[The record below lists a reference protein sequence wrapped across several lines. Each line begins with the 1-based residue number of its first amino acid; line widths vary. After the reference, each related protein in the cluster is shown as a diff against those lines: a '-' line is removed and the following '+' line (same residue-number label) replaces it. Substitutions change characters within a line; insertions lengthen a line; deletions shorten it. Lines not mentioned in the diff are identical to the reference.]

1 VELPIWVTVF
11 ISGIVGSWLGRAV
24 SNALFLPLVLGGT
37 TPDLLAS
44 NWALVVVIGGVG
56 QAAVTG
62 AVLLGLLPAL
72 SQVRV
77 SFGTAFIAVLVGN
90 LVTVVGVLV
99 LLRTAVQSSL
109 AGGGGVG
116 LLPAFG
122 LFSLGLT
129 ALGIFVTA
137 TMIGSSQGGSGSGLN
152 LYGGQAYLD
161 EIRKDQKP

>member
-1 VELPIWVTVF
+1 MELPIWATVF
-11 ISGIVGSWLGRAV
+11 ISGIIGSWLGRAV
-24 SNALFLPLVLGGT
+24 SNALFLPLL
-37 TPDLLAS
+37 
-44 NWALVVVIGGVG
+44 VIGGLG

-99 LLRTAVQSSL
+99 LLRAAVQSSL

-116 LLPAFG
+116 ILPAFG

-137 TMIGSSQGGSGSGLN
+137 TMISSSQSGSGSGLD

-161 EIRKDQKP
+161 EIRKDHNP

>member
-1 VELPIWVTVF
+1 VI
-11 ISGIVGSWLGRAV
+11 
-24 SNALFLPLVLGGT
+24 
-37 TPDLLAS
+37 
-44 NWALVVVIGGVG
+44 VIGGLG

-72 SQVRV
+72 SQVKV
-77 SFGTAFIAVLVGN
+77 GFGTAFIAVLVGN

-137 TMIGSSQGGSGSGLN
+137 TMIGSSQGGSGSGLS